1 MEIDL
6 NVLKEVGVLGILAV
20 MLIKQ
25 YQTKDNSQTKQND
38 VLVQNLMDSNKM
50 KDDML
55 RETVDEFKVFSSS
68 LVTKLEK
75 IESKVSN
82 IEQKIK

>member
-6 NVLKEVGVLGILAV
+6 NVLKEVGVWGILAV